1 MLKSHSKIF
10 QYRHNFS
17 KLLDLKEFDK
27 EKDAYQNHVVPL
39 SAYDKLN
46 EKAVLK
52 NSYNFNKN
60 IIPENSTD
68 FNNKFIKNDKCFNFK
83 SHSESANNM
92 LLQKRVITNLSQK
105 NGYFCNTNSKI
116 FQTEKHKFKKENLT
130 FSYDILKKNFM
141 RVAEDKK
148 YPRVFLPEPGF
159 GLLEN
164 PFPFAIVSKKK
175 KRKSIMK

>member
-1 MLKSHSKIF
+1 MLKTHSKIF
-10 QYRHNFS
+10 HYRHNFS
-17 KLLDLKEFDK
+17 KLLDIKEFDI
-27 EKDAYQNHVVPL
+27 EKDGYTRHIIPL

-46 EKAVLK
+46 EKALLK

-68 FNNKFIKNDKCFNFK
+68 FYNKFNKNDKCFNLK
-83 SHSESANNM
+83 SHNESANNM
-92 LLQKRVITNLSQK
+92 LLQKRTVTNLSQK
-105 NGYFCNTNSKI
+105 NGYFTNTNSKI
-116 FQTEKHKFKKENLT
+116 YQNEKHKFKKENLT
-130 FSYDILKKNFM
+130 FSYDSLKKNFM

-164 PFPFAIVSKKK
+164 PVTFVSKKK
-175 KRKSIMK
+175 KRKSTIK